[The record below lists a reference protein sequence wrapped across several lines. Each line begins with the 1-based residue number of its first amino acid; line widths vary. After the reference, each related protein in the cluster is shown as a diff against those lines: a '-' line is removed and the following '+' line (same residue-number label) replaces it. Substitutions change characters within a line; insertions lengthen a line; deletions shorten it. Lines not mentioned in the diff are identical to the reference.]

1 MAEACERAG
10 GSGVP
15 ELLVDQLRGAL
26 KTLAKAVD
34 ARDRPGPARRPSGSS
49 RPPSTCSSATGRRP
63 WSTATASTLWA
74 RQLLLDAAARDRGA
88 VAGDAATLQ
97 VIWDRAGHGAEPAAA
112 ERVAAGLTAVGK
124 AAAGKDVTAAA
135 AAIPLL
141 RTALAGL
148 TP

>member
-1 MAEACERAG
+1 
-10 GSGVP
+10 V
-15 ELLVDQLRGAL
+15 VD
-26 KTLAKAVD
+26 
-34 ARDRPGPARRPSGSS
+34 RDRLD
-49 RPPSTCSSATGRRP
+49 
-63 WSTATASTLWA
+63 LWA

-135 AAIPLL
+135 AAIPPL